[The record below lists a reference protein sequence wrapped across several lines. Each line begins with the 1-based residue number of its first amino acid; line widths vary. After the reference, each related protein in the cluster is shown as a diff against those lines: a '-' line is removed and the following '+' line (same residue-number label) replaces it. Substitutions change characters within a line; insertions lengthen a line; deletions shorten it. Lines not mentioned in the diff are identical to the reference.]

1 MFSDRLMLVELPTW
15 PYNAGMISGRSA
27 WLSIF
32 SGSASASANTL
43 PVESITV
50 TRAPAAFAACMVM
63 SRRDAGGEFS
73 TREANIS
80 AFWRSDVSTWSR
92 SMPSHERPM
101 STFRV
106 RVQAAMMSSA
116 AKNNF
121 RKMRLLNV
129 GSLRFRHLEAVA
141 CSADRLQITRLVRV
155 RFDLLT
161 NAPYVNIHR
170 ARRHIM
176 GVAPN
181 RVQQLVAGEDSSRMP
196 RQIFQQPELGGCRL
210 LNLATHHQG
219 HTATVNLD
227 VAGLHNCRRQR
238 TLEAAQHR
246 AHPRHQ
252 LARAERL
259 GDIVVRAQFQ
269 SDDAVRLA
277 HLRSQKY
284 DRSHI
289 ERGRL
294 ANAPAKLQA
303 VASGDH
309 DVQKEQRRR
318 LLLRF
323 GNYAGGRCEGANGIT
338 GALQMMTN
346 QP

>member
-1 MFSDRLMLVELPTW
+1 MFSDRLMRVELPTW
-15 PYNAGMISGRSA
+15 PCNAGMISGRSA

-32 SGSASASANTL
+32 SGSASESANTL

-141 CSADRLQITRLVRV
+141 CSADRLQIARLVRV

-176 GVAPN
+176 GVTPD
-181 RVQQLVAGEDSSRMP
+181 RVQQLIAGKDASRMT
-196 RQIFQQPELGGCRL
+196 RQIFQQTELGGRRL
-210 LNLATHHQG
+210 RELATYHQC
-219 HTATVNLD
+219 HPAAVDLD
-227 VAGLHNCRRQR
+227 VSSLHDRRRQR
-238 TLEAAQHR
+238 TLEAPQHR
-246 AHPRHQ
+246 SHPRHQ
-252 LARAERL
+252 LARAERF
-259 GDIVVRAQFQ
+259 GNVVVRAQFQ
-269 SDDAVRLA
+269 SDDSVRLA
-277 HLRSQKY
+277 HLGRQKD
-284 DRSHI
+284 DRNHV
-289 ERGRL
+289 ERGSL
-294 ANAPAKLQA
+294 ANAPAKLEA
-303 VASGDH
+303 IASGNH
-309 DVQKEQRRR
+309 DVQQKQRRR
-318 LLLRF
+318 LLFRF
-323 GNYAGGRCEGANGIT
+323 RDYARCRREGADEVT
-338 GALQMMTN
+338 SAFQVMAN